1 MKLGGLARWPL
12 LMGAVILFCL
22 ALWEESHET
31 ANHTTVAVV
40 SLSVGCVLLGGWVHS
55 LIVSSEREYH
65 DDKKAHP
72 PCEEDG
78 PQST

>member
-1 MKLGGLARWPL
+1 MNHLGGLARWPL

-40 SLSVGCVLLGGWVHS
+40 SLSVGCVLLGGWLYS
-55 LIVSSEREYH
+55 LVVEAERRG
-65 DDKKAHP
+65 K
-72 PCEEDG
+72 DG
-78 PQST
+78 